1 MARIRPQPSL
11 PTKAST
17 NLSLAPRAGR
27 KEWALVG
34 IILLLGIMVRVAFP
48 SHWGI
53 DHFDEGVYSSHLP
66 PGPQGHG
73 PYPLLH
79 LYAPPLVPALLDW
92 VQRLFPEWKSPEIAA
107 GIACGCL
114 TLPLVWWITR
124 SWFGPVAGLVALAL
138 AATSDVHALFSRTA
152 LTDPWLL
159 LLLLLAVF
167 FLERAVRTGGL
178 VDVVAAGLLT
188 GVAWWTKYNGWL
200 PLAIGATAIGL
211 QTLATKQWIP
221 RQAAA
226 SWLGVAAIA
235 SILFAAQL
243 QLLQGDGYRYADISA
258 NHARYVVG
266 LTGWP
271 ESLLHQY
278 ANLRW
283 LDGALSRVVG
293 PLLIGLVTILG
304 PLESRRRW
312 LGLVIASMIGATF
325 ALAGAISI
333 LPCLAILP
341 LASTVVAWWRAGRQP
356 TWPECFLAAWL
367 VGLSFA
373 TPNYHPYT
381 RLTLPWLAACW
392 IAAGWSV
399 SQIVESLAADSPPKM
414 LQKFAKLF
422 AHQPRPAALAAMAL
436 FMIACAIAL
445 PRLRIIG
452 VPAWRDRGDLRRAS
466 LVLYETATTTL
477 GVDTPAIFLTYG
489 EPAVYHALSRDER
502 MHDRE
507 RRALAPVADIP
518 TRDLDTPTFVITG
531 PHSRYDS
538 SLERWLTPN
547 PADSA
552 VHLELIASEAF
563 APSDVIWLDLV
574 DPRQFSGARNQRQM
588 ELRCY
593 RVRPPSANR

>member
-1 MARIRPQPSL
+1 MARTRPQPSL

-17 NLSLAPRAGR
+17 NVSPAPRAER
-27 KEWALVG
+27 KEWALAGV
-34 IILLLGIMVRVAFP
+34 IFLLGIMVRVAFP

-79 LYAPPLVPALLDW
+79 LYAPPLVPTLLDW
-92 VQRLFPEWKSPEIAA
+92 AQRLFPECKSPEIAA
-107 GIACGCL
+107 GIVCGCL

-178 VDVVAAGLLT
+178 VDVVASGLLT
-188 GVAWWTKYNGWL
+188 GIAWWTKYNGWL
-200 PLAIGATAIGL
+200 PLAIGATAIAL
-211 QTLATKQWIP
+211 RVLATKQWDQ

-235 SILFAAQL
+235 GILFAAQL

-271 ESLLHQY
+271 ESLHHQY

-293 PLLIGLVTILG
+293 PLLMGLVATLG
-304 PLESRRRW
+304 PLVSRRRW
-312 LGLVIASMIGATF
+312 LGLVITTVIGAAF

-341 LASTVVAWWRAGRQP
+341 LASTIGSWWRSGRHP

-367 VGLSFA
+367 AGLSFA

-399 SQIVESLAADSPPKM
+399 SQIVEWFATDSPPPILRK
-414 LQKFAKLF
+414 LAKFL
-422 AHQPRPAALAAMAL
+422 AHRPRPTALAAMAL
-436 FMIACAIAL
+436 FVISCAIVL
-445 PRLRIIG
+445 PYLRIIG
-452 VPAWRDRGDLRRAS
+452 VPAWRDRGDLQRAS
-466 LVLYETATTTL
+466 LALYETAAATL
-477 GVDTPAIFLTYG
+477 GAEATTIFLTYG

-502 MHDRE
+502 LHDWE

-518 TRDLDTPTFVITG
+518 TRNLDSPTFVITG

-538 SLERWLTPN
+538 SLERWLNPN
-547 PADSA
+547 AADSA
-552 VHLELIASEAF
+552 IRLELIASKAF
-563 APSDVIWLDLV
+563 APSDVTWLDLT
-574 DPRQFSGARNQRQM
+574 DPRQFAGVRNQRQM

-593 RVRPPSANR
+593 RVRPPSASR